1 MTLNLFSPVK
11 DTGCINPTCQPVK
24 LESHCATSRV
34 KGNRHCSR
42 WLTVL
47 SVEGIN
53 EVGHWMRP
61 DKHAKAAPT
70 GSSGWC
76 EKILLEMFSLCKTKS
91 VVAILSP
98 PSFQVFVCHSC
109 NEFTHRLRGV
119 FLGYVRLTDSS
130 RKEKCAY
137 FMLQCSCAQK
147 MTSQHKPIQAPSC
160 CFDLLQEHHWGNFQT
175 YLVVIFMTLITYY
188 MNIRKWIK

>member
-61 DKHAKAAPT
+61 DKHGKAAPT

-76 EKILLEMFSLCKTKS
+76 EKILLEMSSLSAKQSQTLPFW
-91 VVAILSP
+91 AH
-98 PSFQVFVCHSC
+98 FVCHSC

-119 FLGYVRLTDSS
+119 LLGYVTVTDSS

-147 MTSQHKPIQAPSC
+147 MTSQHKPIQAPSVLFFFFAVLIC
-160 CFDLLQEHHWGNFQT
+160 CRNTTEETPKPIWFW
-175 YLVVIFMTLITYY
+175 YLWL
-188 MNIRKWIK
+188 